1 MAYITFKPQDY
12 FNTKLYTGT
21 GATGQAQT
29 GVGFQP
35 DMTWIKCR
43 SNTQN
48 HMLQDAVR
56 TATKQSFPNLT
67 NAETSW
73 TNGLTSFDSDGF
85 TVAGSDEGGA
95 SSKTYVAW
103 NWKAN
108 GAGSSNSDGS
118 ITSTVS
124 ADTTSG
130 FSIVKWTGSGANAT
144 IGHGLGATPQTI
156 FVKSLADAEN
166 WCIYHKNIGN
176 TASLFLN
183 TSSASSANTKFWNN
197 TSPTSTTFS
206 VGNGGEVNGSGDGM
220 IAYCFAEKKGF
231 SKFGKYTGNGDAN
244 GSFAYTGF
252 KPAFLLLKQSSGSQ
266 GWFLVDNKRANP
278 FNPVDG
284 SLHPNANAAEDTS
297 SDFFVDFTSNGFKL
311 RDSDSQL
318 NGSGSDYIYMSF
330 SEEPLVASNDNPATA
345 R

>member
-1 MAYITFKPQDY
+1 
-12 FNTKLYTGT
+12 
-21 GATGQAQT
+21 
-29 GVGFQP
+29 
-35 DMTWIKCR
+35 
-43 SNTQN
+43 
-48 HMLQDAVR
+48 
-56 TATKQSFPNLT
+56 
-67 NAETSW
+67 
-73 TNGLTSFDSDGF
+73 
-85 TVAGSDEGGA
+85 
-95 SSKTYVAW
+95 
-103 NWKAN
+103 
-108 GAGSSNSDGS
+108 
-118 ITSTVS
+118 
-124 ADTTSG
+124 
-130 FSIVKWTGSGANAT
+130 
-144 IGHGLGATPQTI
+144 
-156 FVKSLADAEN
+156 
-166 WCIYHKNIGN
+166 
-176 TASLFLN
+176 
-183 TSSASSANTKFWNN
+183 
-197 TSPTSTTFS
+197 
-206 VGNGGEVNGSGDGM
+206 M